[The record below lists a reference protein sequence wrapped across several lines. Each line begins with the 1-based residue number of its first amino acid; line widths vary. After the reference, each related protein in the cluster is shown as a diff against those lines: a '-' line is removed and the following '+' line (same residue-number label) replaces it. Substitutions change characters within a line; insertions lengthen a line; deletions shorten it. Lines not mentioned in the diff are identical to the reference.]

1 MLTAGAKKTIAFIA
15 LMLSVA
21 LPYNSAFAVT
31 AYTIVSANIVPSV
44 AVSMS
49 GVIVLSTLTEE
60 VDFNANNLN
69 ELTSAS
75 SSDGVKLGIRNSGN
89 LNYTVSISSS
99 FNKVDQHTSIS
110 QSELRDVMQAAAHGE
125 VPSLGAYERN
135 LQVTT
140 NFE

>member
-1 MLTAGAKKTIAFIA
+1 MLSAGAKKTITFIA
-15 LMLSVA
+15 LMLSLA
-21 LPYNSAFAVT
+21 LPYNAFAVT

-49 GVIVLSTLTEE
+49 GAIVLSTLTEE

-69 ELTSAS
+69 QLTSAS
-75 SSDGVKLGIRNSGN
+75 SSDGAKLGISNSGN
-89 LNYTVSISSS
+89 FNYSVTISSS

-110 QSELRDVMQAAAHGE
+110 QSELTDVMQSAADGD
-125 VPSLGAYERN
+125 VPSLPSYERN